1 MTGIF
6 KAAVMQVKYAK
17 IGFFGGTGSGKTTI
31 ATKIAI
37 ALSILFFGRAPVAFV
52 DTEKGSD
59 FVQPLFDKEK
69 VPLIV
74 AKTRSFAD
82 LKQGIADAI
91 AAGACCIIIDSMTHF
106 WVELVR
112 AFCSRNKIVKPEFHH
127 WKQIKDEWAEFTTSF
142 INSPIHIICCGR
154 AGSEYDYQ
162 EDAQGKKEL
171 VKGDSK
177 MKAEGEFGYET
188 DLLIELYATA
198 AQVDGSAKR
207 KPGKSKA
214 APSIVTHFAIVK
226 KSRVWSLNGKV
237 FQFQDQDI
245 YKPGDY
251 KPEYEAFSPFFD
263 FLKLS
268 TSHVGVDT
276 TRNSEALF
284 NGNGQSEYYE
294 RKRRRDVA
302 AEEIKGA
309 LTAVWGAATGKDAQA
324 KGEVLNVIFETRSWT
339 SVEGMKMETLEW
351 GARVCKKLVALARNA
366 KDLDKLENLIEVI
379 KQAKAEIAD
388 EDADPLLNAVEEG
401 KARAA
406 ATPAGDSNF
415 FATGTGVPQ

>member
-1 MTGIF
+1 MGIF
-6 KAAVMQVKYAK
+6 KPAEIQVKYGK
-17 IGFFGGTGSGKTTI
+17 LGFFGGTGSGKTTT
-31 ATKIAI
+31 ASKLAIAI
-37 ALSILFFGRAPVAFV
+37 SKTFCGSKPVAFV

-59 FVQPLFDKEK
+59 FVKPLFDKEGIQL
-69 VPLIV
+69 VT
-74 AKTRSFAD
+74 AKTRAFAD
-82 LKQGIADAI
+82 LKRAMRDAVE
-91 AAGACCIIIDSMTHF
+91 GGCCVVVIDSMTHF

-112 AFCSRNKIVKPEFHH
+112 AFCARNGITKPEFQH
-127 WKQIKDEWAEFTTSF
+127 WKQIKDEWADFTTSF
-142 INSPIHIICCGR
+142 INSNIHVICCGR

-162 EDAQGKKEL
+162 DNEETGKREL

-188 DLLIELYATA
+188 DLLVELYASA
-198 AQVDGSAKR
+198 AQVETTKGK
-207 KPGKSKA
+207 KKMKSKA
-214 APSIVTHFAIVK
+214 SASIVTHFAIVK
-226 KSRVWSLNGKV
+226 KCRVWSLNGKV

-245 YKPGDY
+245 YKPGDF
-251 KPEYEAFSPFFD
+251 KAELDAFMPFFD

-268 TSHVGVDT
+268 TTHVGVDT
-276 TRNSEALF
+276 TRNSEGLF
-284 NGNGQSEYYE
+284 NGNGQNEYYE
-294 RKRRRDVA
+294 RKRRKDVA

-339 SVEGMKMETLEW
+339 AVENMKVETLEW
-351 GARVCKKLVALARNA
+351 GARVCKRLVDLARNA
-366 KDLDKLENLIEVI
+366 TELDKLEKLIEVI

-406 ATPAGDSNF
+406 ATPGDSNF
-415 FATGTGVPQ
+415 FASTGTQ